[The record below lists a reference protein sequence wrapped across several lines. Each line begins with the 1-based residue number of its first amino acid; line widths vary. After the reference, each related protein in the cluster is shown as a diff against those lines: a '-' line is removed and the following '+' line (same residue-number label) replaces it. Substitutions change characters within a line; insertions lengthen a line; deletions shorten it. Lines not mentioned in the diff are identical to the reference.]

1 MKKTI
6 ARIVLASL
14 LILMVVLSG
23 CTTGAPKDDAGT
35 NAGTSTSS
43 GNEAAKTSAAKPVKI
58 GLEIPLTGR
67 VASQGQM
74 MKVAMDIAVAKVN
87 KDGGINGSPVELV
100 VSDDQMD
107 PKQTVTEYRKLLNED
122 VVAVL
127 GPMGSG
133 NFQIVSSIANQQ
145 KVPTI
150 NPNGIK
156 VGIAKLPWAM
166 RTMPTDG
173 DMIPGGVADLKKYNP
188 NIKKAVILYDAK
200 EPAMSSALPLYRAA
214 AKAQG
219 IQIAGEVSYQTGIT
233 DFSPAISKVKSYNSD
248 AIFVAMM
255 EAESVLASKEMER
268 QGINVPVLSTMST
281 WAGAFVTSSGT
292 SGKNWYTIG
301 NFSNEPDPANQEAV
315 DFANEFLENSK
326 SNSTLKQPANIS
338 TSANVYD
345 CFMIIV
351 DVLRKANVNGDTA
364 LEEAREKLRQGIM
377 QVKDYNGLTGK
388 FTMKE
393 NGEGG
398 VKTRVFKLDVD
409 KQIWAELK

>member
-1 MKKTI
+1 MKKSI
-6 ARIVLASL
+6 ARIVLAVF
-14 LILMVVLSG
+14 LISSVALSG
-23 CTTGAPKDDAGT
+23 CSTGAPKDSGT
-35 NAGTSTSS
+35 NGGTSTSS
-43 GNEAAKTSAAKPVKI
+43 GGEATQKTSSAKPIKI
-58 GLEIPLTGR
+58 GLEVPLTGR

-74 MKVAMDIAVAKVN
+74 MKIAMDIAVDKVN

-100 VSDDQMD
+100 VTDDQMD

-133 NFQIVSSIANQQ
+133 NFQIVAPTANKE

-173 DMIPGGVADLKKYNP
+173 DMIPGGVADLKKYNS
-188 NIKKAVILYDAK
+188 NIKKVVILYDAK
-200 EPAMSSALPLYRAA
+200 EPAMTSALPLYRAA
-214 AKAQG
+214 AQAQG
-219 IQIAGEVSYQTGIT
+219 IQVAGEVSYQTGIT
-233 DFSPAISKVKSYNSD
+233 DFSPVISKIKTYNAD
-248 AIFVAMM
+248 AILAAMM
-255 EAESVLASKEMER
+255 EAESVLAAKEMER

-301 NFSNEPDPANQEAV
+301 NFSNEPDPSNPEAV
-315 DFANEFLENSK
+315 AFAKEFLEKSK
-326 SNSTLKQPANIS
+326 NNSTLKQPANIS

-351 DVLRKANVNGDTA
+351 DVLRKANVNGDTS
-364 LEEAREKLRQGIM
+364 LTEAREKVRQGLM
-377 QVKDYNGLTGK
+377 EVKDYSGLTGK

-409 KQIWAELK
+409 KKIWAELK